1 MQSVSPAALA
11 PLLLA
16 LTMAVPSPEP
26 SASPKDRALIRLSNA
41 LLLATSLVAV
51 VIIAFFVNP
60 SLVPSRLRP
69 ATPKP
74 TATSDILVTPS
85 PTELVLLTETATATS
100 TRKALTTARTS
111 TRTSTPSATRPQ
123 DTSTP
128 ASTRTQTAIPTGTPT
143 PTRTLTPTLTPTITL
158 STFRYTVQDGYPRYV
173 PYPGGCNWMGFSGQ
187 VFDLNRQLVID
198 VVVHIGGV
206 DYLTLSGASLDY
218 DIPGWVQKVASQ
230 PAGTQGYY
238 TVQLQDVMGNPL
250 SERVAVTTIL
260 NCAQNMVLINFIQN
274 H

>member
-1 MQSVSPAALA
+1 
-11 PLLLA
+11 
-16 LTMAVPSPEP
+16 
-26 SASPKDRALIRLSNA
+26 
-41 LLLATSLVAV
+41 
-51 VIIAFFVNP
+51 
-60 SLVPSRLRP
+60 
-69 ATPKP
+69 
-74 TATSDILVTPS
+74 
-85 PTELVLLTETATATS
+85 
-100 TRKALTTARTS
+100 
-111 TRTSTPSATRPQ
+111 
-123 DTSTP
+123 
-128 ASTRTQTAIPTGTPT
+128 
-143 PTRTLTPTLTPTITL
+143 
-158 STFRYTVQDGYPRYV
+158 
-173 PYPGGCNWMGFSGQ
+173 MGFSGQ

-250 SERVAVTTIL
+250 SERVPLTTIL